1 MKTIISTLVLGLLL
15 AVNCHA
21 ADTGSAPHGRILF
34 GTLGCT
40 TCHGAQGQGGTAR
53 PGVPAPRL
61 AGSAISFSDFS
72 RQIRRPRAA
81 MPAFPPAFAS
91 DRDLADLYA
100 YLTSSSGKPAAG
112 TQAAMAAPFVPTG
125 SAARGKVIFV
135 QVGCYECHDYAGEGS
150 VFTGP
155 SLTPNPLPYVTFA
168 SQVRL
173 PRQYMPKYP
182 VKYLSDQQLADI
194 YAYVLSLP
202 PPPPLKSLPLL
213 TNR

>member
-1 MKTIISTLVLGLLL
+1 MKTITSSLVLGLLL

-21 ADTGSAPHGRILF
+21 ATGSASRGRLLF
-34 GTLGCT
+34 ANLGCA

-53 PGVPAPRL
+53 PGVPAPKL
-61 AGSAISFSDFS
+61 AGSALSFSDFS
-72 RQIRRPRAA
+72 RQVRRPRAA

-100 YLTSSSGKPAAG
+100 YLTSSTAVFAAG
-112 TQAAMAAPFVPTG
+112 TQPAPAAPLVPAG

-135 QVGCYECHDYAGEGS
+135 KVGCYECHDYAGEGS

-155 SLTPNPLPYVTFA
+155 SLTPNPLPYVAFA
-168 SQVRL
+168 AQVRI

-182 VKYLSDQQLADI
+182 IKYLSDQQLADI